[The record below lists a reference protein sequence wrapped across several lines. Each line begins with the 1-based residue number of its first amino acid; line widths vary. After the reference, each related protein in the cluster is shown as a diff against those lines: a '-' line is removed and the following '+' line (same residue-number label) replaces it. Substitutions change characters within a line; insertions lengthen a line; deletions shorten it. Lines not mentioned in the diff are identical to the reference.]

1 MYDLIIQNGNIID
14 GTGKPA
20 FVSDVAIKGGKIV
33 RIAPNLTGGKES
45 IDATGLTVTPGF
57 IDSHSHSDNALKD
70 YPDVMEKIE
79 QGITTSISGQC
90 GGSVAPTKEEGMD
103 AFLDTYKDNLYGS
116 NTAILVGHSNLRR
129 VVIGPGDKE
138 PSREEM
144 EAMKALLRDG
154 LEHGALGLSFGLIY
168 SPGCYAKTPE
178 LIELAKVVK
187 EYDGI
192 IVAHIRNE
200 GKNVVEATA
209 EFIEVARQSGTRAVV
224 SHHKSA
230 GGKTGPDGRK
240 ANWGKVKETLKMI
253 EEANQEGIEIYCDV
267 YPYIATHTSMF
278 TTFMPKEYRVGGT
291 EGVIEVLSNPEM
303 RERIKEIDKAIWG
316 EEADLSWIQ
325 VARCKGYPEYEGM
338 RVNEIAKLRGTDVYD
353 AVFDMIRDSENVCTA
368 CYFTMCEEDVE
379 TVMAYP
385 RTMIGTDA
393 SVAKDQ
399 NVYHPR
405 TRGTF
410 PRTLGRYVRERH
422 VTSLEEMIR
431 KMTSLPASV
440 YELHTKGLIKEGMD
454 ADLCIFDADRIID
467 HASFTAC
474 HERAEGLNYVILG
487 GEVVVEDAIYNGKR
501 KGKLLL
507 RKE

>member
-1 MYDLIIQNGNIID
+1 MYDLIIKKGSVID

-20 FVSDVAIKGGKIV
+20 FISDVAIKDGKIV
-33 RIAPNLTGGKES
+33 RIAPGLTGGKET

-57 IDSHSHSDNALKD
+57 IDSHSHSDKALKD
-70 YPDVMEKIE
+70 FPDVIEKIE
-79 QGITTSISGQC
+79 QGITTSIAGQC
-90 GGSVAPTKEEGMD
+90 GNAVAPTAEEGMD
-103 AFLDTYKDNLYGS
+103 EFLDTYRNNLYGS
-116 NTAILVGHSNLRR
+116 NTAILVGHSNLRK
-129 VVIGPGDKE
+129 VVIGSGDKE

-154 LEHGALGLSFGLIY
+154 LEHGAFGLSFGLIY
-168 SPGCYAKTPE
+168 SPGCYAKLPE

-187 EYDGI
+187 EYNGLV
-192 IVAHIRNE
+192 VAHIRNE
-200 GKNVVEATA
+200 GAAVVEATA
-209 EFIEVARQSGTRAVV
+209 EFIEVIRQSGTRGVL

-253 EEANQEGIEIYCDV
+253 EEANQEGVEVYCDV
-267 YPYIATHTSMF
+267 YPYIATHTSQS
-278 TTFMPKEYRVGGT
+278 TTFVPKEYRVGGK
-291 EGVIEVLSNPEM
+291 EGIVDVLSNPET
-303 RERIKEIDKAIWG
+303 REKIKAINKEIWG
-316 EEADLSWIQ
+316 AEDDLSWVQI
-325 VARCKGYPEYEGM
+325 ARCKGYPEYEGM

-353 AVFDMIRDSENVCTA
+353 AIFDMILDSENDCTA
-368 CYFTMCEEDVE
+368 CYFSMCEEDVE

-385 RTMIGTDA
+385 GTMIGTDA
-393 SVAKDQ
+393 DVAKNQ
-399 NVYHPR
+399 KVYHPR

-410 PRTLGRYVRERH
+410 PRVLGRYVRERN

-454 ADLCIFDADRIID
+454 ADICIFDAEHIID

-474 HERAEGLNYVILG
+474 HERAEGLNYVILD
-487 GEVVVEDAIYNGKR
+487 GEIVVEDAIYNGKR
-501 KGKLLL
+501 RGKILL
-507 RKE
+507 RNE